1 MYLLLIQR
9 AVFEIEVLFGCQRKL
24 WMAVYIDKSI
34 QHIGE
39 INIDIAVNFCGIK
52 FLLFIRSAAPAV
64 TQNMAHIGIG

>member
-1 MYLLLIQR
+1 
-9 AVFEIEVLFGCQRKL
+9 
-24 WMAVYIDKSI
+24 MAVYIDKSI